1 MCTLSE
7 ISTILSPPPFR
18 TPFSSLAPITPLFRQ
33 TFSLSL
39 FCGWVNYNLHLYK
52 ILYARHTFVANYVK
66 RSLKCCATAFPSFP
80 TGIQISCF
88 HQFVCQLSEKA
99 NSLFVIYFRCLKSQ
113 LVYICASSSSLA
125 LFRWRR
131 VHASESMLLKK
142 KWKNYCR
149 MELNWTCLKR
159 NAEMA

>member
-7 ISTILSPPPFR
+7 IRTILLLPPFR
-18 TPFSSLAPITPLFRQ
+18 SSFSSLAPITPLFRQ

-113 LVYICASSSSLA
+113 LVYICRRHH
-125 LFRWRR
+125 RW
-131 VHASESMLLKK
+131 HCSDGEEYMLLKVC
-142 KWKNYCR
+142 W
-149 MELNWTCLKR
+149 LKR
-159 NAEMA
+159 SGKTTVEWN